1 MVSRKKM
8 GPEKLKNVIKI
19 IENDY
24 NQTKQNM
31 LLQLEKQ
38 QEIINKLQQEMEEL
52 KEVYSTNNI
61 NI

>member
-1 MVSRKKM
+1 M